1 MLPAWLGKQ
10 RNSATTTLTGIGRFP
25 PSAAVYLRSERTCLG
40 RAHLAVPK
48 SIYSVTMWL
57 DRFSGHSTPSGSPP
71 PPQNRSYSPAP
82 RRPSHLASEPR
93 RPSFTPRSS
102 SLNPGARLNQQSNS
116 LNSPRLPNG
125 SNLKQQMPPPAD
137 TIDPLSVLE
146 EIVGRPIQKEA
157 LSNGITDSYAELE
170 RPSQLF
176 EDVDF
181 NGQSLQA
188 FAAAG
193 PGEIMNGVPGN
204 QRVSTQTVVECE
216 YV

>member
-1 MLPAWLGKQ
+1 
-10 RNSATTTLTGIGRFP
+10 
-25 PSAAVYLRSERTCLG
+25 
-40 RAHLAVPK
+40 
-48 SIYSVTMWL
+48 MWL

-102 SLNPGARLNQQSNS
+102 SLNPGSRQNQASSS
-116 LNSPRLPNG
+116 LNSLRILNG
-125 SNLKQQMPPPAD
+125 SYLKQQQIPPPAETAD
-137 TIDPLSVLE
+137 PLTVLEQIIGRPVQKGLLENGTIDDYSVL
-146 EIVGRPIQKEA
+146 
-157 LSNGITDSYAELE
+157 D
-170 RPSQLF
+170 RPSQLS

-181 NGQSLQA
+181 GGLSLQA

-193 PGEIMNGVPGN
+193 NGVAMNGVSDN
-204 QRVSTQTVVECE
+204 QRADAQTVEECE